1 MDISFL
7 IIFLLGILFLLI
19 KYYTPKIK
27 GYIGER
33 RVSETLKRL
42 SNEKYTVLNNI
53 ELNIKGSTS
62 QIDHIIVSDYGI
74 FVIETKNYKGWIL
87 GYEKDRYWF
96 QVIYKYRRKFY
107 NPVLQNQGHIY
118 ALKHVLKNYKYL
130 RYYSIVAFTKRATI
144 KTKTYTDVVYTN
156 KLVKTIK
163 KYDSAYINQQTK
175 NEIVATI
182 LTARTNNRNQDK
194 KIIANANIYKNGSC
208 PNCGGNLIKRN
219 GKHGF
224 FWGCVNFPK
233 CKYTRNENQFFY

>member
-7 IIFLLGILFLLI
+7 IVFILGILFLTI

-42 SNEKYTVLNNI
+42 NSKEYIVLNNI
-53 ELNIKGSTS
+53 ELKIKGSTS

-87 GYEKDRYWF
+87 GYEKDRYWT
-96 QVIYKYRRKFY
+96 QAIYKYRRKFY

-118 ALKHVLKNYKYL
+118 ALKHILKNYPFL
-130 RYYSIVAFTKRATI
+130 RYYSIVAFTKRATL
-144 KTKTYTDVVYTN
+144 KTKTYTDVVYTH

-163 KYDSAYINQQTK
+163 KYDSAYINERTK

-182 LTARTNNRNQDK
+182 LNARTNNRSQEK
-194 KIIANANIYKNGSC
+194 KIIDNSNISKNDSC

-219 GKHGF
+219 GKYGF
-224 FWGCVNFPK
+224 FWGCGNYPD
-233 CKYTRNENQFFY
+233 CKYTRNKK

>member
-7 IIFLLGILFLLI
+7 IIFILGILFLII

-42 SNEKYTVLNNI
+42 NSKEYIVLNNI
-53 ELNIKGSTS
+53 ELKIKGSTS

-87 GYEKDRYWF
+87 GYEKDRYWT
-96 QVIYKYRRKFY
+96 QAIYKYRHKFY

-118 ALKHVLKNYKYL
+118 ALKHVLKNYPFL
-130 RYYSIVAFTKRATI
+130 RYFSIITFTKRATL
-144 KTKTYTDVVYTN
+144 KTKTYTDVVYTH

-163 KYDSAYINQQTK
+163 KYDSAYINERTK

-182 LTARTNNRNQDK
+182 LNARTNNRSQEK
-194 KIIANANIYKNGSC
+194 KIIDNSNISKNDSC

-219 GKHGF
+219 GKYGF
-224 FWGCVNFPK
+224 FWGCGNYPD
-233 CKYTRNENQFFY
+233 CKYTRNKK

>member
-7 IIFLLGILFLLI
+7 LILILAILI
-19 KYYTPKIK
+19 LVIRYYTPKIK
-27 GYIGER
+27 GYMGER

-42 SNEKYTVLNNI
+42 NSKEYIVLNNI
-53 ELNIKGSTS
+53 ELKIKGSIS

-87 GYEKDRYWF
+87 GYEKDRYWY
-96 QVIYKYRRKFY
+96 QVIYRYRRKFY

-118 ALKHVLKNYKYL
+118 ALKHVLKNYSFL
-130 RYYSIVAFTKRATI
+130 RYYSIIVFTKRANL
-144 KTKTYTDVVYTN
+144 KTRTYTDVVYTN

-163 KYDSAYINQQTK
+163 KYDSAYINERTR

-182 LTARTNNRNQDK
+182 LKARKNIRTEDK
-194 KIIANANIYKNGSC
+194 RIIASSTISRTVSC

-219 GKHGF
+219 GQYGF
-224 FWGCVNFPK
+224 FWGCSNFPK
-233 CKYTRNENQFFY
+233 CNYTRKSK

>member
-7 IIFLLGILFLLI
+7 IIFILGILFLII

-42 SNEKYTVLNNI
+42 NNRKYIVLHNI
-53 ELNIKGSTS
+53 ELKIKGSTS

-87 GYEKDRYWF
+87 GYEKDKYWT
-96 QVIYKYRRKFY
+96 QAIYKYRHKFY

-118 ALKHVLKNYKYL
+118 ALKHVLKNYPFL
-130 RYYSIVAFTKRATI
+130 RYFSIITFTKRATL
-144 KTKTYTDVVYTN
+144 KTKTYTDVVYTH

-163 KYDSAYINQQTK
+163 KYDSAYINERTK
-175 NEIVATI
+175 NEIVAVI
-182 LTARTNNRNQDK
+182 LNARTNNRSQEK
-194 KIIANANIYKNGSC
+194 KIIDNSNISKNDSC
-208 PNCGGNLIKRN
+208 PKCGVNLIKRN
-219 GKHGF
+219 GKYGF
-224 FWGCVNFPK
+224 FWGCGNYPD
-233 CKYTRNENQFFY
+233 CKYTRNKK

>member
-1 MDISFL
+1 MDHSFL
-7 IIFLLGILFLLI
+7 IISLSVLAAFFLLI

-33 RVSETLKRL
+33 RVSEILKRL
-42 SNEKYTVLNNI
+42 NGKEYIVLNNI
-53 ELNIKGSTS
+53 ELKIKGSIS

-96 QVIYKYRRKFY
+96 QVIYKYRHKFY
-107 NPVLQNQGHIY
+107 NPILQNQGHIY
-118 ALKHVLKNYKYL
+118 ALKHILKNYPYL
-130 RYYSIVAFTKRATI
+130 RYYSIITFTKRATL

-163 KYDSAYINQQTK
+163 KYDSAYIYERTK

-182 LTARTNNRNQDK
+182 LTARKNIRTEDK
-194 KIIANANIYKNGSC
+194 RIIANSTINRNISC
-208 PNCGGNLIKRN
+208 PDCGGNLIKRN
-219 GKHGF
+219 GQYGS
-224 FWGCVNFPK
+224 FWGCSNFPK
-233 CKYTRNENQFFY
+233 CTYTRNKK

>member
-7 IIFLLGILFLLI
+7 IVFILGILFLVI

-42 SNEKYTVLNNI
+42 NNKEYIVLNNI
-53 ELNIKGSTS
+53 ELKIKGSTS

-87 GYEKDRYWF
+87 GYEKDRYWT
-96 QVIYKYRRKFY
+96 QAIYKYRRKFY

-118 ALKHVLKNYKYL
+118 ALKHILKNYPFL
-130 RYYSIVAFTKRATI
+130 RYYSIIAFTKRATL
-144 KTKTYTDVVYTN
+144 KTKTYTDVVYTH

-163 KYDSAYINQQTK
+163 KYDSAYINERTK
-175 NEIVATI
+175 NEIIATI
-182 LTARTNNRNQDK
+182 LNARINNRTEDK
-194 KIIANANIYKNGSC
+194 RIIANSNTNRNISC

-219 GKHGF
+219 GKYGF
-224 FWGCVNFPK
+224 FWGCNNFPK
-233 CKYTRNENQFFY
+233 CEYTRNIK